1 MVTLV
6 YAGVVVSRTYVD
18 SFYIALFSALEQ
30 THFALVSDSVA
41 LFFLFF
47 LFNIHR
53 ALCRIPATFH
63 QLDPEQY
70 GDFWRPQRSVSMN
83 Q

>member
-6 YAGVVVSRTYVD
+6 YAGVVISRTYVD

-30 THFALVSDSVA
+30 THFALVSDSLAFFIIFYSLSA
-41 LFFLFF
+41 LS
-47 LFNIHR
+47 NS
-53 ALCRIPATFH
+53 ATTFH

-70 GDFWRPQRSVSMN
+70 GDF
-83 Q
+83 